1 MTVYIYLRVSTDK
14 QDLETQMESVKRWL
28 SEKGITEYKIVKDEG
43 VSGSVPA
50 KQRPGFSNLLNIIEE
65 GDILVVS
72 ELTRIGRS
80 LSDVIFTLDE
90 LTKRGIRV
98 VAVKEGLDSTANE
111 MQFKVMSTLLALF
124 ADLEREFIRKRT
136 REGLQKAR
144 ETGKRIGRPRALS
157 EEQYITVAELYRKGF
172 KIKDIASI
180 LKVSSKTVSRALKKL
195 REEGIIEERHEIKVN
210 KKKLREVIGDD

>member
-50 KQRPGFSNLLNIIEE
+50 KQRPGFSNLMNIIEE
-65 GDILVVS
+65 GDVLVVS

-90 LTKRGIRV
+90 LTKNGVRV

-144 ETGKRIGRPRALS
+144 EAGKRIGRPRALT
-157 EEQYITVAELYRKGF
+157 EEQYITIAELYRKGF

-195 REEGIIEERHEIKVN
+195 REDGIIEERHEIKVN
-210 KKKLREVIGDD
+210 KKKLRKVIGDD

>member
-50 KQRPGFSNLLNIIEE
+50 KQRPGFSNLMNIIEE
-65 GDILVVS
+65 GDVLVVS

-90 LTKRGIRV
+90 LTKNGVRV

-144 ETGKRIGRPRALS
+144 EAGKRIGRPRALT
-157 EEQYITVAELYRKGF
+157 EEQYITIAELYRKGF

-195 REEGIIEERHEIKVN
+195 REDGIIEERHEIKVN

>member
-28 SEKGITEYKIVKDEG
+28 SEKGITEYKIIKDEG
-43 VSGSVPA
+43 ISGSVPA
-50 KQRPGFSNLLNIIEE
+50 KQRPGFSNLLGIIEE
-65 GDILVVS
+65 GDVLVVS

-136 REGLQKAR
+136 KEGLQKAR
-144 ETGKRIGRPRALS
+144 EAGKRIGRPRALS
-157 EEQYITVAELYRKGF
+157 EEQLITVAELYRKGF
-172 KIKDIASI
+172 KIKEIASI
-180 LKVSSKTVSRALKKL
+180 LNVSSKTVSRALKKL
-195 REEGIIEERHEIKVN
+195 KEQGIIEEKREIRVN
-210 KKKLREVIGDD
+210 KKKFKEIMSD